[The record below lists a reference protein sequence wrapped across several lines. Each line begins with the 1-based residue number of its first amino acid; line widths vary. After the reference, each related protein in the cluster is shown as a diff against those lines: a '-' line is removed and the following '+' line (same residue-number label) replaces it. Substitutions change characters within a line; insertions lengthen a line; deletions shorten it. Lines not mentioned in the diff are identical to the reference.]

1 MELSFPWL
9 FTGPAGTGKTRRA
22 RKMLADG
29 LGVTE
34 AEVFPKE
41 IRMFKVGDDYECR
54 VYCSPY
60 HFEIDIPDMSM
71 QDKQILVEVLSMLF
85 SAGDVFSGMKT
96 NKRKIVILRRAHCL
110 SLAAAVRLRW
120 ILETRVCMEGGTGMI
135 WLCAREITGSLTVV
149 EDLFVRIR
157 VPIITEE
164 AWRQTW
170 SAYPAIADRYE
181 GFDGRMDRASAL
193 VRWGQVCLTSGKFPR
208 IIANCFED
216 LIIEII
222 RGSLLAAIQ
231 KVETPPLSLAIWIRE
246 RVYDILG
253 MCQTG
258 TEFLDGYSAAIEH
271 ALLQGY
277 CSYSMFKAAIHAVS
291 IAEPNTS
298 YRNPV
303 SLEKILLDITLAF
316 WNGAAKMSDDSLIQ
330 YKSRLPIEVVHEAPP
345 TGDMDDPEGTA
356 TKTRKTSTK
365 TVTAKK
371 SVATGGGKSKG
382 GGASEEGGGAE
393 VTPKPTKGVKRV
405 AKTKNPTK

>member
-1 MELSFPWL
+1 
-9 FTGPAGTGKTRRA
+9 
-22 RKMLADG
+22 MLADG
-29 LGVTE
+29 LGLSE

-96 NKRKIVILRRAHCL
+96 NKRKLVILRRAHCL

-149 EDLFVRIR
+149 EDLFVRVR
-157 VPIITEE
+157 VPIVTEE
-164 AWRQTW
+164 VWRQTW
-170 SAYPAIADRYE
+170 AAWPAIADRYE
-181 GFDGRMDRASAL
+181 EFDGRMDRASAL
-193 VRWGQVCLTSGKFPR
+193 VRWGGVCMNSGKFPR

-222 RGSLLAAIQ
+222 RGSLLAALQ
-231 KVETPPLSLAIWIRE
+231 KVPVPPLSLAVWIRE

-258 TEFLDGYSAAIEH
+258 TEFLDGYSAAIEN
-271 ALLQGY
+271 AIIKQY
-277 CSYSMFKAAIHAVS
+277 CSYKMFKAAIQAVAV
-291 IAEPNTS
+291 AEPNTS

-303 SLEKILLDITLAF
+303 SLEKILMDITLAF
-316 WNGAAKMSDDSLIQ
+316 WNGTAGESDETLIE
-330 YKSRLPIEVVHEAPP
+330 YKSRLPLEVVHEAPP
-345 TGDMDDPEGTA
+345 TGDMDDAEGA
-356 TKTRKTSTK
+356 VAKGRIKASSS
-365 TVTAKK
+365 KK
-371 SVATGGGKSKG
+371 SVAAGGGKSKNR
-382 GGASEEGGGAE
+382 GAGEEGGGVAAAPGTGANTITAAGQE
-393 VTPKPTKGVKRV
+393 PEPGTGTRPVVKRAPK
-405 AKTKNPTK
+405 AKKSTQ

>member
-1 MELSFPWL
+1 
-9 FTGPAGTGKTRRA
+9 
-22 RKMLADG
+22 MLADG
-29 LGVTE
+29 LGITE
-34 AEVFPKE
+34 SEVFPKE

-96 NKRKIVILRRAHCL
+96 NKRKLVILRRAHCL

-135 WLCAREITGSLTVV
+135 WLCAREITGSLTVI
-149 EDLFVRIR
+149 EDLLVRIR
-157 VPIITEE
+157 VPIVSEE

-170 SAYPAIADRYE
+170 SAYPAVADRYTE
-181 GFDGRMDRASAL
+181 FDGRMDRASAL
-193 VRWGQVCLTSGKFPR
+193 VRWGGTCLTSGRFPR

-222 RGSLLAAIQ
+222 RGSLLGAIQ
-231 KVETPPLSLAIWIRE
+231 KVKTPPLSLAIWIRE

-258 TEFLDGYSAAIEH
+258 TEFLDGYSAAIEN
-271 ALLQGY
+271 ALLHKY
-277 CSYSMFKAAIHAVS
+277 CSYKMFQAAIRAVA

-316 WNGAAKMSDDSLIQ
+316 WMGAAVESDEALIE
-330 YKSRLPIEVVHEAPP
+330 YKSRLPLEVIHEAPP
-345 TGDMDDPEGTA
+345 AGDMDDPEGTA
-356 TKTRKTSTK
+356 TKGRGKTGTK
-365 TVTAKK
+365 AAGSKK
-371 SVATGGGKSKG
+371 GLTTGAGKSKSR
-382 GGASEEGGGAE
+382 GAGEEGGGTE
-393 VTPKPTKGVKRV
+393 ETPKPVRV
-405 AKTKNPTK
+405 AKAPGRTIKRATKTKDTAK